1 MSPQETIFAKIN
13 SKNILLE
20 RRKYHLCVQIPYIC
34 YNVSEIED
42 IYMAIQVKEN
52 RIEFRLPSDAKKT
65 IEDAARLL
73 NISLSSYILSVVLK
87 QAKLDLEQNEVISL
101 NNKDRDMLM
110 LALAKPPKANDALK
124 ALFK

>member
-1 MSPQETIFAKIN
+1 
-13 SKNILLE
+13 
-20 RRKYHLCVQIPYIC
+20 
-34 YNVSEIED
+34 
-42 IYMAIQVKEN
+42 MAVQVKEN

-65 IEDAARLL
+65 IEDAARLS

-101 NNKDRDMLM
+101 NNKDRDLLM
-110 LALAKPPKANDALK
+110 AALTNPPKPNDSLK